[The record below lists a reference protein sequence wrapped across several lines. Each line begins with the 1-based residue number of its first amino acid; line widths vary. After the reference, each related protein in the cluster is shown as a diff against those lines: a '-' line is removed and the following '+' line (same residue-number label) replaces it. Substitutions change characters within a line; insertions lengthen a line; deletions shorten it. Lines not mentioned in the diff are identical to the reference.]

1 MNRNRNIG
9 NQGEAMAIEY
19 LQKQGYLIIEKNWT
33 TGHKE
38 IDIIA
43 QQEDIYI
50 FVEVK
55 TRTTTLHGM
64 PEESISARKIESV
77 IEAAR
82 IYLYDKKYKD
92 IRFDV
97 ISILLQKNKEPE
109 LLHIKDAF
117 Y

>member
-1 MNRNRNIG
+1 MSKNRTLG
-9 NQGEAMAIEY
+9 QKGEEIACKYIQESGYEVIE
-19 LQKQGYLIIEKNWT
+19 LNWT

-38 IDIIA
+38 IDIICR
-43 QQEDIYI
+43 QEDIYI

-55 TRTTTLHGM
+55 TRKHSRMGM
-64 PEESISARKIESV
+64 PEESISSKKIEAV
-77 IEAAR
+77 TEAAR
-82 IYLYDKKYKD
+82 IYLYDKAYKD

-97 ISILLQKNKEPE
+97 ISIILSNPEKPE